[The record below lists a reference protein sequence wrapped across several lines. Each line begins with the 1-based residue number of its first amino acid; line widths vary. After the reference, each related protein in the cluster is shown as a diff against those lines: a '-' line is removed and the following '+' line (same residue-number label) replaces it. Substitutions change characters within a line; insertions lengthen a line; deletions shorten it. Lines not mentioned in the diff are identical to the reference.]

1 MHNTLSKFRAQQDAA
16 LTKLDPIPTELP
28 TTADTRGG
36 GYYQPREGP
45 RVKYIGLA
53 VHEPETPSSLP
64 AIADYFKGSKF
75 LESFNSSQPPRRG
88 ETQDLANFRS
98 GAGLA

>member
-16 LTKLDPIPTELP
+16 ITKLDLVSTELP

-36 GYYQPREGP
+36 GHNQPREGS

-53 VHEPETPSSLP
+53 VLEPQTPSSLP
-64 AIADYFKGSKF
+64 AITDYIKGSKF
-75 LESFNSSQPPRRG
+75 LESFNGSQPRRG
-88 ETQDLANFRS
+88 ET
-98 GAGLA
+98 

>member
-16 LTKLDPIPTELP
+16 ITKLDIVATEIP

-36 GYYQPREGP
+36 GQYQPREGS
-45 RVKYIGLA
+45 RVKYIGLD
-53 VHEPETPSSLP
+53 VLEPETPSSLP
-64 AIADYFKGSKF
+64 AITDYFKGSKF
-75 LESFNSSQPPRRG
+75 IESFNGNQPRRG
-88 ETQDLANFRS
+88 ETQDLTIFRS